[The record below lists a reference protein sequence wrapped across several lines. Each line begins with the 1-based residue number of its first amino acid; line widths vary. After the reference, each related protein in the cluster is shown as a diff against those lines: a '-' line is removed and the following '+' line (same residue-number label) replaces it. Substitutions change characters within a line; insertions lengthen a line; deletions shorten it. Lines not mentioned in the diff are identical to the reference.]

1 MRLLCLFIL
10 SMFLCAFNVKASDT
24 IDIDKLFSLIES
36 SYPQNVNYKKLSL
49 LAFQEINNFDRDFR
63 VYSSDTKAFL
73 YQKNMLIKSFNLPT
87 NEDSANSWKNVLIDI
102 FSTYKNNTSNKIK
115 NNNILKNM
123 ILEKIVNNIDDY
135 SRIEDIRPID
145 EKLNHEIKN
154 NIIYIKSAN
163 FYKGYSEDI
172 KNIIKKNPNTD
183 GLILDFRNNGGGDFN
198 EAIEVA
204 NLFLDN
210 ALITYCIEKDKTHYY
225 TSQKGD
231 IFNNK
236 KIVILVNNKT
246 ASAAEI
252 VTAALSEQ
260 SRARVIGTKTYGKG
274 AVQSVHHLNN
284 SKMYITTALS
294 YTPSGKMIDDVG
306 ITPEICTGINN
317 SCTISNTNNYSKDIL
332 MAINLIKNKLG

>member
-154 NIIYIKSAN
+154 NIIYK
-163 FYKGYSEDI
+163 
-172 KNIIKKNPNTD
+172 
-183 GLILDFRNNGGGDFN
+183 
-198 EAIEVA
+198 V
-204 NLFLDN
+204 
-210 ALITYCIEKDKTHYY
+210 Y
-225 TSQKGD
+225 T
-231 IFNNK
+231 
-236 KIVILVNNKT
+236 
-246 ASAAEI
+246 
-252 VTAALSEQ
+252 
-260 SRARVIGTKTYGKG
+260 
-274 AVQSVHHLNN
+274 
-284 SKMYITTALS
+284 
-294 YTPSGKMIDDVG
+294 
-306 ITPEICTGINN
+306 
-317 SCTISNTNNYSKDIL
+317 
-332 MAINLIKNKLG
+332 